1 MTVVAVVLAGGTGT
15 RLYPASSPETP
26 KQFSAVGPG
35 EGSLLT
41 RTVHRAERFADEVV
55 VLTREA
61 YADRVPD
68 HAPEAEVLVE
78 PEPKDT
84 GPALTYAAFAVR
96 ERYADTDDDPVLV
109 CLPSDAHV
117 GDDAAF
123 ATDVRRAVHLARR
136 TDGLVTLGVEP
147 SYAATGYGYLKPG
160 EPIGGADA
168 VEGRPNGADAGG
180 AEGGRAGGGYA
191 VERFVEK
198 PDAGAAARYREHGYL
213 WNAGTF
219 VWTPEAFLSAVAGS
233 SLAPLLGALET
244 GDTDPF
250 GAVEPVSVDYA
261 VLEESADVFVVPT
274 AVEWDD
280 LGTWDALERVLPADA
295 DGNVVDG
302 NALTLDAEGCVL
314 STDADAHV
322 SVVGVSDL
330 VVAVH
335 DDRVLVV
342 PKREAER
349 VREVFA
355 ELEARDAFRSR

>member
-26 KQFSAVGPG
+26 KQFRAVGPG
-35 EGSLLT
+35 EGSLLS
-41 RTVHRAERFADEVV
+41 RAVRRAERFADDVV

-61 YADRVPD
+61 YADRIPE
-68 HAPEAEVLVE
+68 HAPDAEVLIE
-78 PEPKDT
+78 PAPKDT
-84 GPALTYAAFAVR
+84 GPALTYAAHELR
-96 ERYADTDDDPVLV
+96 ERYADPVLV

-117 GDDAAF
+117 GDDGAF
-123 ATDVRRAVHLARR
+123 AEDVGRAIDLAR
-136 TDGLVTLGVEP
+136 THEGLVTLGVEP
-147 SYAATGYGYLKPG
+147 TYAATGYGYLKPG
-160 EPIGGADA
+160 KPVGA
-168 VEGRPNGADAGG
+168 GRNGAED
-180 AEGGRAGGGYA
+180 GGYE

-219 VWTPEAFLSAVAGS
+219 VWTPDAFLSAARDS
-233 SLAPLLGALET
+233 ALAPLLEALEA
-244 GDTDPF
+244 GEPEPF
-250 GAVEPVSVDYA
+250 DAVGAVSVDHGL
-261 VLEESADVFVVPT
+261 LEDAEGVYVVPT

-280 LGTWDALERVLPADA
+280 LGTWDALERVLPADE

-302 NALTLDAEGCVL
+302 NALALDAEDCVIA
-314 STDADAHV
+314 TDADSHV

-342 PKREAER
+342 PKAAAER

-355 ELEARDAFRSR
+355 ELESRGAF

>member
-26 KQFSAVGPG
+26 KQFRSVGPG
-35 EGSLLT
+35 DGSLLT
-41 RTVHRAERFADEVV
+41 RAVRRAERFADHVV
-55 VLTREA
+55 VLTRET
-61 YADRVPD
+61 YADRIPE
-68 HAPEAEVLVE
+68 HAPDAEVLVE

-84 GPALTYAAFAVR
+84 GPALTYAAFSLR
-96 ERYADTDDDPVLV
+96 ERYDGPVLV

-123 ATDVRRAVHLARR
+123 AADVERAVALARER
-136 TDGLVTLGVEP
+136 EGLVTLGVEP
-147 SYAATGYGYLKPG
+147 TYAATGYGYLKPG
-160 EPIGGADA
+160 ETVGIDVVGGKGDGH
-168 VEGRPNGADAGG
+168 V
-180 AEGGRAGGGYA
+180 

-198 PDAGAAARYREHGYL
+198 PDHGAAARYREHGYL

-219 VWTPEAFLSAVAGS
+219 VWTPDAFLSAARKS
-233 SLAPLLGALET
+233 ALAPLVDALEA
-244 GDTDPF
+244 GDPEPF
-250 GAVEPVSVDYA
+250 DAVEAVSVDHGL
-261 VLEESADVFVVPT
+261 LETADDVYVVPT

-280 LGTWDALERVLPADA
+280 LGTWDALKRVLPADE
-295 DGNVVDG
+295 DGNVLDG
-302 NALTLDAEGCVL
+302 NALALDSEGCVL
-314 STDADAHV
+314 ATDTDSHV

-342 PKREAER
+342 PKGDAER

-355 ELEARDAFRSR
+355 ELEARGDL

>member
-1 MTVVAVVLAGGTGT
+1 MLSVVHHESTSMTVVAVVLAGGTGT

-26 KQFSAVGPG
+26 KQFRAVGPG

-41 RTVHRAERFADEVV
+41 RAVRRAEAFADEVV

-61 YADRVPD
+61 YADRVPEHTPD
-68 HAPEAEVLVE
+68 AEVLVE
-78 PEPKDT
+78 PAPKDT
-84 GPALTYAAFAVR
+84 GPALTYAAFSLR
-96 ERYADTDDDPVLV
+96 ERYEDPVLV

-123 ATDVRRAVHLARR
+123 ARDVERAVGLARER
-136 TDGLVTLGVEP
+136 AGLVTLGVEP
-147 SYAATGYGYLKPG
+147 TYAATGYGYLKPG
-160 EPIGGADA
+160 EA
-168 VEGRPNGADAGG
+168 V
-180 AEGGRAGGGYA
+180 AESESDGEDGDETDEYGYE

-219 VWTPEAFLSAVAGS
+219 VWTPEAFLAAAADSA
-233 SLAPLLGALET
+233 LAPLVDALEA
-244 GDTDPF
+244 GHPDPF
-250 GAVEPVSVDYA
+250 DAVEPVSVDHGL
-261 VLEESADVFVVPT
+261 LEGAEGVFVVPT

-280 LGTWDALERVLPADA
+280 LGTWDALERVLPADG

-302 NALTLDAEGCVL
+302 NALAIDAADCVL
-314 STDADAHV
+314 ATDAGSHV

-342 PKREAER
+342 PKSEAER

-355 ELEARDAFRSR
+355 ELEARGEF

>member
-26 KQFSAVGPG
+26 KQFRSVGPG

-41 RTVHRAERFADEVV
+41 RAVRRAERFADRVV

-61 YADRVPD
+61 YADRVPE
-68 HAPEAEVLVE
+68 HAPDAEVLVE

-84 GPALTYAAFAVR
+84 GPALAYAAYELR
-96 ERYADTDDDPVLV
+96 ERYADPVLV

-117 GDDAAF
+117 GDGAGFAA
-123 ATDVRRAVHLARR
+123 DVERAVALARER
-136 TDGLVTLGVEP
+136 RGLVTLGVEP
-147 SYAATGYGYLKPG
+147 TYAATGYGYLKPG
-160 EPIGGADA
+160 EEVEIDGVDRRSGEDRGGD
-168 VEGRPNGADAGG
+168 
-180 AEGGRAGGGYA
+180 GYV

-198 PDAGAAARYREHGYL
+198 PDPGAAARYREHGYL

-219 VWTPEAFLSAVAGS
+219 VWTPEAFLSAARES
-233 SLAPLLGALET
+233 ALAPLVDALEA
-244 GDTDPF
+244 GESEPF
-250 GAVEPVSVDYA
+250 DAVEAVSVDYG
-261 VLEESADVFVVPT
+261 VLEGADDVFVVPT
-274 AVEWDD
+274 SVEWDD
-280 LGTWDALERVLPADA
+280 LGTWDALERVLPADE

-302 NALTLDAEGCVL
+302 NALALDSEGCVL
-314 STDADAHV
+314 ATDADSHV

-335 DDRVLVV
+335 EGRALVA
-342 PKREAER
+342 PKADAER

-355 ELEARDAFRSR
+355 ELEARGDL

>member
-26 KQFSAVGPG
+26 KQFRAVGPG

-41 RTVHRAERFADEVV
+41 RAVRRAETFADEVV
-55 VLTREA
+55 VLTRET
-61 YADRVPD
+61 YADRVPE
-68 HAPEAEVLVE
+68 HAPDAEVLLE

-84 GPALTYAAFAVR
+84 GPALAYAAFSLR
-96 ERYADTDDDPVLV
+96 ERYEDPVLV

-123 ATDVRRAVHLARR
+123 ADDVERAVELARER
-136 TDGLVTLGVEP
+136 DGLVTLGVEP
-147 SYAATGYGYLKPG
+147 TYAATGYGYLKPG
-160 EPIGGADA
+160 EAVDRGGKA
-168 VEGRPNGADAGG
+168 VEAGG
-180 AEGGRAGGGYA
+180 GLEAGRGYA

-219 VWTPEAFLSAVAGS
+219 VWTPGAFLSAARDS
-233 SLAPLLGALET
+233 ALAPLVDALAA
-244 GDTDPF
+244 GDPEPF
-250 GAVEPVSVDYA
+250 DTIASVSVDHG
-261 VLEESADVFVVPT
+261 VLEGADDVFVVRT
-274 AVEWDD
+274 DVEWDD
-280 LGTWDALERVLPADA
+280 LGTWDALDRVLAADE

-302 NALTLDAEGCVL
+302 NALALDAEGCVL
-314 STDADAHV
+314 ATDADSHV

-330 VVAVH
+330 VVAAYGE
-335 DDRVLVV
+335 RVLVV
-342 PKREAER
+342 PKSEAER

-355 ELEARDAFRSR
+355 ELEAGDAF